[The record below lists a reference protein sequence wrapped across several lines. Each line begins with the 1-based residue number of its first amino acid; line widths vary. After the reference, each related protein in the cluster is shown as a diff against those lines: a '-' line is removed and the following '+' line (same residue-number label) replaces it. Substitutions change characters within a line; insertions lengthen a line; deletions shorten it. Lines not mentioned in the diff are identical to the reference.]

1 MFNST
6 GNNFGAGVIAFK
18 DVQES
23 NYIVLNAKFTCSPQS
38 AEYQAAEVLEIKVP
52 SLSIARSTIAG
63 VVARYKERGTSYGYP
78 YIYDGGTVLKS
89 WVKDA
94 NTLCIEK
101 LSCFDDKQELIIYI
115 QTLYCML
122 GQGGNAS
129 KGKEKRITATSEDNA
144 LRFSTS
150 YTFCVVFEKWI
161 FYHMMFDGV
170 SWAFRNLDWEAFLDT
185 MPEDVTADVP
195 IIASYNYG
203 NDKLGGITESRLE
216 GGYWMLPKDERGD
229 GFENTGNYV
238 FSFGYLVRDYAEEP
252 VIPGRLRIQEEEL
265 DGGRYNKFRGF
276 DMELIPS
283 PAMAACEGSTGIYS
297 SSECTF
303 VPQSRPVEIPE
314 FDAFFLDTFQG
325 GQGLSVQLLKMEYRT
340 ATAAGSIKITDESGM
355 KNLAFKMY
363 DTAIAMA
370 LNNA

>member
-52 SLSIARSTIAG
+52 ALSIARSTIAG

-101 LSCFDDKQELIIYI
+101 LSCFDDKQEIIIYI

-122 GQGGNAS
+122 GQGGNAT
-129 KGKEKRITATSEDNA
+129 KGKEKRITATSDDNA

-170 SWAFRNLDWEAFLDT
+170 SWAFRNLDWEAFFDT
-185 MPEDVTADVP
+185 MPDDVTADVP
-195 IIASYNYG
+195 VIASYNYG

-238 FSFGYLVRDYAEEP
+238 FSFGYLVRDFDATP
-252 VIPGRLRIQEEEL
+252 DVPGRLRLAQEAL
-265 DGGRYNKFRGF
+265 NGGRYETFSNF
-276 DMELIPS
+276 DLELIPS
-283 PAMAACEGSTGIYS
+283 PAMAACSGSTGIYS
-297 SSECTF
+297 KSTVTF
-303 VPQSRPVEIPE
+303 IPESRPAEIPA
-314 FDAFFLDTFQG
+314 FDAFFLDNFQG
-325 GQGLSVQLLKMEYRT
+325 GQGLSIQLVKMEYRT
-340 ATAAGSIKITDESGM
+340 ATEKGTIKVDDLSGM
-355 KNLAFKMY
+355 NNLSFKMY

-370 LNNA
+370 ITE

>member
-6 GNNFGAGVIAFK
+6 GNNFGAGMIAFK

-52 SLSIARSTIAG
+52 ALSIARSTIAG

-78 YIYDGGTVLKS
+78 YVRDGGTVLKS

-101 LSCFDDKQELIIYI
+101 LSCFNDKQEIIIYI

-129 KGKEKRITATSEDNA
+129 KGKEKRITCVSEDSY
-144 LRFSTS
+144 LRLDTS
-150 YTFCVVFEKWI
+150 YTICVVFPKWI
-161 FYHMMFDGV
+161 FYHMMYG
-170 SWAFRNLDWEAFLDT
+170 SCTWAYRDKDWEAFLEGLPD
-185 MPEDVTADVP
+185 DVTADVP
-195 IIASYNYG
+195 VIASDNYG
-203 NDKLGGITESRLE
+203 NNKLGGITESRLE

-238 FSFGYLVRDYAEEP
+238 FSFGYLVRDAAEEP
-252 VIPGRLRIQEEEL
+252 VIEGRLRYKAEEL
-265 DGGRYNKFRGF
+265 DGGQYNKFYDF
-276 DMELIPS
+276 DLELVPF
-283 PAMAACEGSTGIYS
+283 PAMAACEGSVGIYKADPV
-297 SSECTF
+297 TF
-303 VPQSRPVEIPE
+303 SAPNCPEGIPSFE
-314 FDAFFLDTFQG
+314 AFFMETHQHSN
-325 GQGLSVQLLKMEYRT
+325 GLTIQLLKMTFNNYSGT
-340 ATAAGSIKITDESGM
+340 GFVKIEDYVGD
-355 KNLAFKMY
+355 KNLSFKLY
-363 DTAIAMA
+363 DTTVA
-370 LNNA
+370 LVISE

>member
-38 AEYQAAEVLEIKVP
+38 AEYQAADVLEIYVP
-52 SLSIARSTIAG
+52 ALSIARSTIAG

-129 KGKEKRITATSEDNA
+129 KGKEKRITCVSEDSY
-144 LRFSTS
+144 LRLDTS
-150 YTFCVVFEKWI
+150 YTFCVVFPKWV
-161 FYHMMFDGV
+161 FYHMMFG
-170 SWAFRNLDWEAFLDT
+170 SCTWAYRNLDWEAFLENL
-185 MPEDVTADVP
+185 PEDVAADVP

-238 FSFGYLVRDYAEEP
+238 FSFGYLIRDREEEP
-252 VIPGRLRIQEEEL
+252 EVEGRLHYENEQLKAGNYEYFNNVNL
-265 DGGRYNKFRGF
+265 
-276 DMELIPS
+276 ELIPS
-283 PAMAACEGSTGIYS
+283 PALVACEGNVGIYKAGPI
-297 SSECTF
+297 TF
-303 VPQSRPVEIPE
+303 ASPDFPEEIPAFE
-314 FDAFFLDTFQG
+314 AFFLAAHQHSN
-325 GQGLSVQLLKMEYRT
+325 GLSVQLLEIDVLKDGDN
-340 ATAAGSIKITDESGM
+340 ASIKVTDLAGDN
-355 KNLAFKMY
+355 NLSFKLF

-370 LNNA
+370 TE

>member
-6 GNNFGAGVIAFK
+6 GNNFGSGVIQFK

-38 AEYQAAEVLEIKVP
+38 AEYQAAEVLEITVP
-52 SLSIARSTIAG
+52 ALSISRSIEAG
-63 VVARYKERGTSYGYP
+63 VIARDKERGTSYGYP
-78 YIYDGGTVLKS
+78 YVRDGGTVLKS
-89 WVKDA
+89 WIKDA

-101 LSCFDDKQELIIYI
+101 LSCFDDKQEIIIYI

-150 YTFCVVFEKWI
+150 YTFCVIFKKWI
-161 FYHMMFDGV
+161 FYHMMFDGAT
-170 SWAFRNLDWEAFLDT
+170 WALRNLDWEAFLDT

-195 IIASYNYG
+195 VIASYNYG

-238 FSFGYLVRDYAEEP
+238 FSFGYLVRDAVEEP
-252 VIPGRLRIQEEEL
+252 VIEGRLRYKAEEL
-265 DGGRYNKFRGF
+265 DGGQYNKFYNF
-276 DMELIPS
+276 DLELVPF
-283 PAMAACEGSTGIYS
+283 PAMVACEGNVGIYKADPV
-297 SSECTF
+297 TF
-303 VPQSRPVEIPE
+303 SAPNCPEGIPSFEAYFLETHQQSN
-314 FDAFFLDTFQG
+314 
-325 GQGLSVQLLKMEYRT
+325 GLSIQMLKMTLNNYSGT
-340 ATAAGSIKITDESGM
+340 AFAKIEDYVGD
-355 KNLAFKMY
+355 KNLSFKLY
-363 DTAIAMA
+363 DTTIA
-370 LNNA
+370 LVISE